1 MLHLLRMF
9 CKFGLYRET
18 LLGHKHF
25 LCNAEHLFGA
35 INKIVVFLS
44 LLCLIE
50 IVCGYSIILSNYG
63 YLVIIKL
70 LNGLVYVSERKAYGL
85 GPS

>member
-1 MLHLLRMF
+1 MNT
-9 CKFGLYRET
+9 GLSCCIMIAWQQAS
-18 LLGHKHF
+18 

-50 IVCGYSIILSNYG
+50 IVLDILYF
-63 YLVIIKL
+63 YLIEA
-70 LNGLVYVSERKAYGL
+70 N
-85 GPS
+85 